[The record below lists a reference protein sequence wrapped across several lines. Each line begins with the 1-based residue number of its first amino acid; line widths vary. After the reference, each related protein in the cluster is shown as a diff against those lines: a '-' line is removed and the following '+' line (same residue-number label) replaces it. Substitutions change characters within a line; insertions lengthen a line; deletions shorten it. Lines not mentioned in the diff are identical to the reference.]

1 MEDKKNEILMVT
13 VYADDTGLFSEEEY
27 NYDNTTDLDV
37 PRWVVEA
44 WYKKHEK
51 EFKEQAVDE
60 LNIPEEEVTF
70 DKWFKEVYTCDDFIG
85 FYDFC
90 IIKGIVP
97 RISGGDVFCKV
108 TYEDDNDDAH
118 IVYEGTYNECRRWC
132 KYHEWKWMWDY
143 DLYVV

>member
-1 MEDKKNEILMVT
+1 MEDNRNEMLLVT

-27 NYDNTTDLDV
+27 NYDNMTDLDV

-44 WYKKHEK
+44 WYQKHEK

-97 RISGGDVFCKV
+97 RISGEDVFCKV
-108 TYEDDNDDAH
+108 VYEDDNDDVH
-118 IVYEGTYNECRRWC
+118 IVYKGEHDECRRWC